1 MSLSR
6 IPYTQQITSSSFR
19 SSSADDLVAAKRTCP
34 SDAGGEIAEELTTG
48 DSVSIPHL
56 QRPQYH
62 ASLTAKIYETQYGKR
77 TIGFIGGLCL
87 MINNCLGPGLVQ
99 MNTQMQISGW
109 FPMIV
114 AICLFGLLAFISS
127 WMLLYAQSRVPV
139 GSVGR
144 VEFTGI
150 CEYFFE
156 RKIFLFCV
164 LFYILTMIVQ
174 CISGIQ
180 QTMQLM
186 DLMIVRLF
194 GKSCAL
200 EIYPNF
206 FSAPCSNIDSGFS
219 VFAPGSGVISLG
231 FVASGLLA
239 IPFGFFPLEDS
250 IIFQIISCGIMAIS
264 VVMLGVD
271 LSFVGYQPSRLP
283 AVGDSLS
290 GLVGLMMFN
299 FSLAFSLP
307 SWNNERKHS
316 VRVKRS
322 VGSAI
327 AIGSATM
334 LVLGILGALA
344 FAPVIGSDKNLIDF
358 ASDTNRPVTIAAV
371 YIFSLANNVTTVPVF
386 SIMIRY
392 TLLEHKILRK
402 PWVANI
408 LAIAVPWLLVIPF
421 STGSGFQNII
431 DFGGSIFIGITCF
444 VAPPILFVCALR
456 PKWIFKN
463 RPVESTQPDQDVEG
477 NTLTPMTSTIET
489 QQDNDAQF
497 PPITAQKPVN
507 YMSVGSLVL
516 LAGLI
521 GCLVYSWATA

>member
-1 MSLSR
+1 MSSLVMSLSR
-6 IPYTQQITSSSFR
+6 IPYTHQVTSSSIHL
-19 SSSADDLVAAKRTCP
+19 ADGRDG
-34 SDAGGEIAEELTTG
+34 SDAGGDIAQELT
-48 DSVSIPHL
+48 DSVAIPDT

-87 MINNCLGPGLVQ
+87 MVNNCLGPGLVQ

-109 FPMIV
+109 FPTLL
-114 AICLFGLLAFISS
+114 AICLFGLMAFASS

-139 GSVGR
+139 ASVGR
-144 VEFTGI
+144 VEFTGV
-150 CEYFFE
+150 CEYFFQ

-194 GKSCAL
+194 SKSCAL

-206 FSAPCSNIDSGFS
+206 FSFPCSNQENGFS
-219 VFAPGSGVISLG
+219 VFESGSGVISLG
-231 FVASGLLA
+231 FVASALLA

-264 VVMLGVD
+264 MVMLGVD

-283 AVGDSLS
+283 AIGDSMS

-327 AIGSATM
+327 VIGSVTM

-344 FAPVIGSDKNLIDF
+344 FAPIMGSDKNLIDF
-358 ASDTNRPVTIAAV
+358 ASETNRPVTIAAV

-402 PWVANI
+402 PWIANI

-421 STGSGFQNII
+421 STGAGFQNII

-456 PKWIFKN
+456 PKWIFKHRKN
-463 RPVESTQPDQDVEG
+463 SLVEYPEDVEG
-477 NTLTPMTSTIET
+477 NNVTTLVSKMET
-489 QQDNDAQF
+489 QHDNDAQF
-497 PPITAQKPVN
+497 PPITGAKHVN
-507 YMSVGSLVL
+507 YMSTASLVL
-516 LAGLI
+516 LGGLI
-521 GCLVYSWATA
+521 GCLIYSWVSA

>member
-6 IPYTQQITSSSFR
+6 IPYTQQITASSFR
-19 SSSADDLVAAKRTCP
+19 SSDELTTKTL
-34 SDAGGEIAEELTTG
+34 SDAGGDIAEELTG
-48 DSVSIPHL
+48 DSVSVPRS

-77 TIGFIGGLCL
+77 SIGFLGGLCL

-114 AICLFGLLAFISS
+114 AICIFGLLAFVSS

-200 EIYPNF
+200 EIYPHF
-206 FSAPCSNIDSGFS
+206 FSFPCSNIDSGFS

-250 IIFQIISCGIMAIS
+250 IIFQIISCGIMAIC
-264 VVMLGVD
+264 VVMLGID

-283 AVGDSLS
+283 AIGDSLS

-327 AIGSATM
+327 TIGSATM

-344 FAPVIGSDKNLIDF
+344 FVPMIGSDKNLIDF
-358 ASDTNRPVTIAAV
+358 ANDTNRPVTIAAV

-421 STGSGFQNII
+421 STGAGFQNII

-456 PKWIFKN
+456 PKWMFKE
-463 RPVESTQPDQDVEG
+463 RPTSTTEEDVEG
-477 NTLTPMTSTIET
+477 NNLTPMTSTIET

-497 PPITAQKPVN
+497 PPITGEKPVK
-507 YMSVGSLVL
+507 YMSAGSLVL

-521 GCLVYSWATA
+521 GCLIYSWATA

>member
-6 IPYTQQITSSSFR
+6 IPYTHQVTSSSIR
-19 SSSADDLVAAKRTCP
+19 STG
-34 SDAGGEIAEELTTG
+34 SDAGGDIAEELK
-48 DSVSIPHL
+48 DSVAIPDS
-56 QRPQYH
+56 QRPHYH

-87 MINNCLGPGLVQ
+87 MVNNCLGPGLVQ
-99 MNTQMQISGW
+99 MNSQMQISGW
-109 FPMIV
+109 FPTLLAV
-114 AICLFGLLAFISS
+114 CLFGLLAFASS

-139 GSVGR
+139 ATVGR
-144 VEFTGI
+144 VEFTGV
-150 CEYFFE
+150 CEFFFE

-180 QTMQLM
+180 QTMQLL

-200 EIYPNF
+200 EIYPQF
-206 FSAPCSNIDSGFS
+206 FSFPCSNSDNGFS
-219 VFAPGSGVISLG
+219 VFAAGSGVISLG

-250 IIFQIISCGIMAIS
+250 IIFQIVSCGIMAVSI
-264 VVMLGVD
+264 VMLGVD

-283 AVGDSLS
+283 AIGESMS

-327 AIGSATM
+327 GIGSVTM

-402 PWVANI
+402 PWIANI
-408 LAIAVPWLLVIPF
+408 LAIGVPWLLVIPF
-421 STGSGFQNII
+421 STGASFQKVV
-431 DFGGSIFIGITCF
+431 DLGGSIFIGITCF

-463 RPVESTQPDQDVEG
+463 RKNPSVEYTEDVEV
-477 NTLTPMTSTIET
+477 NNLTPMTSELET
-489 QQDNDAQF
+489 QTDNDAQF
-497 PPITAQKPVN
+497 PPITGDKHVN
-507 YMSVGSLVL
+507 YMSAASLVL

-521 GCLVYSWATA
+521 GCLIYSWVNA

>member
-1 MSLSR
+1 
-6 IPYTQQITSSSFR
+6 
-19 SSSADDLVAAKRTCP
+19 
-34 SDAGGEIAEELTTG
+34 
-48 DSVSIPHL
+48 
-56 QRPQYH
+56 
-62 ASLTAKIYETQYGKR
+62 
-77 TIGFIGGLCL
+77 

-99 MNTQMQISGW
+99 MNSQMQISGW
-109 FPMIV
+109 LPTIF
-114 AICLFGLLAFISS
+114 AICIFGLLAFTSS
-127 WMLLYAQSRVPV
+127 WMLLYAQSRIPV
-139 GSVGR
+139 QGVGR

-156 RKIFLFCV
+156 RKFFLFCV

-186 DLMIVRLF
+186 DLLIVRLF

-200 EIYPNF
+200 EIYPSF
-206 FSAPCSNIDSGFS
+206 FSFPCSNIDSGFS
-219 VFAPGSGVISLG
+219 VFAPGSGVVSLG
-231 FVASGLLA
+231 FIASGLLA

-250 IIFQIISCGIMAIS
+250 IIFQIISCAIMAIC

-327 AIGSATM
+327 TIGSITM
-334 LVLGILGALA
+334 LILGILGALA
-344 FAPVIGSDKNLIDF
+344 FAPQLAGSDKNLIDF

-402 PWVANI
+402 PWVANL
-408 LAIAVPWLLVIPF
+408 LAIGLPWLLVIPF
-421 STGSGFQNII
+421 STGSGFQKII

-444 VAPPILFVCALR
+444 VAPPVLFVCAIK
-456 PKWIFKN
+456 PKWIFRSN
-463 RPVESTQPDQDVEG
+463 RNAPVKHEEDIEG
-477 NTLTPMTSTIET
+477 NTITPMTSAIET
-489 QQDNDAQF
+489 QHDNDVQF
-497 PPITAQKPVN
+497 PPITAEKHVN
-507 YMSVGSLVL
+507 YMSVGSLVI

-521 GCLVYSWATA
+521 GCLIYSWVTA